1 MKKNAPHSM
10 ESLVEGIGADI
21 IDGLD
26 IVVFVVDIDTSVFLY
41 ANGYLKSLLGF
52 DPTGRTCSQ
61 FMHEPGCSSCVFC
74 DIGGDILDA
83 RGRPGAEIQR
93 EYINPFDKK
102 WYAVKDRALQWADGR
117 FVRLEVAMDI
127 SEQKR
132 LQSFLQE
139 ARQQAQTTIS
149 AKSRFVALVAH
160 DLKSPF
166 VSILGML
173 RRILERETFS
183 HDVHRQFLET
193 IITNGRQ
200 MLKMIDN
207 LLAMERLETGGIKPE
222 PCYFNL
228 NRMVEEVFQNF
239 DHIAHRKRLN
249 LENRVAPEQELF
261 ADKYL
266 YLVVVNNLVSNAVKF
281 SHEKG
286 LVTVSLEQD
295 NGDKCLIVRDHGQG
309 IPASC
314 REDIFRSDVKTTRPG
329 TCGEPGSGLGL
340 VFSQQIIQAHGGVIE
355 FESEEGVGTVFVVRL
370 RGSCRLDNAS
380 DAVPG

>member
-1 MKKNAPHSM
+1 MKN
-10 ESLVEGIGADI
+10 LVEGVGADI
-21 IDGLD
+21 IDGLE
-26 IVVFVVDIDTSVFLY
+26 IVVFVADIDTSVILY
-41 ANGYLKSLLGF
+41 ANGYFKSLLGF
-52 DPTGRTCSQ
+52 DPTGRICSQ
-61 FMHEPGCSSCVFC
+61 FIHEPDSSSCVFC
-74 DIGGDILDA
+74 DIGGDLLDEQ
-83 RGRPGAEIQR
+83 GRPVAEIKR

-102 WYAVKDRALQWADGR
+102 WYAAKDRAIRWVDGR
-117 FVRLEVAMDI
+117 FVRLEVATDI
-127 SEQKR
+127 SEQKQ
-132 LQSFLQE
+132 LQNFLKE
-139 ARQQAQTTIS
+139 ARQQAQNTIS

-200 MLKMIDN
+200 MLNMIDN

-228 NRMVEEVFQNF
+228 NRMVEDVFQNF
-239 DHIAHRKRLN
+239 DHIAHRKKLN
-249 LENRVAPEQELF
+249 LENRVAPDQEIF

-286 LVTVSLEQD
+286 LVTVSLQQD
-295 NGDKCLIVRDHGQG
+295 EGDDCLIVRDYGQG

-314 REDIFRSDVKTTRPG
+314 SEDIFRPDVKTSRPG

-355 FESEEGVGTVFVVRL
+355 FESEEGEGTVFVVRL
-370 RGSCRLDNAS
+370 RGSCRLTNSRDTTS
-380 DAVPG
+380 G